1 VEAIKKMGISLRTE
15 LAQPPSENVSLTTQ
29 SRLQLPPESVEHLGL
44 LMRQSRALKATQTLP
59 ADTTAMYL
67 AEWEVLVIKYGM
79 RRFAAAL
86 LRALREDVFFPDP
99 LTIREHCQSI
109 YRDEDS
115 RKRATDYIQQ
125 HDADKAQFE
134 RERAEDL
141 AAKINSGTI
150 VH

>member
-1 VEAIKKMGISLRTE
+1 
-15 LAQPPSENVSLTTQ
+15 
-29 SRLQLPPESVEHLGL
+29 
-44 LMRQSRALKATQTLP
+44 
-59 ADTTAMYL
+59 
-67 AEWEVLVIKYGM
+67 M

-86 LRALREDVFFPDP
+86 LRALREEVFFPDP

-115 RKRATDYIQQ
+115 RKRAIDYTRQ
-125 HDADKAQFE
+125 HDADKSRWE

-150 VH
+150 MH